1 MTPDDLR
8 YIKSVVA
15 DGLCCEPAILG
26 DLVQAYDAQAAR
38 LAALEAALRE
48 ALETAAPPAE
58 EAQRWP
64 SMADPD
70 EEGSHEGF

>member
-1 MTPDDLR
+1 MTPEQEAEIRDRVRHGAYELLR
-8 YIKSVVA
+8 A
-15 DGLCCEPAILG
+15 LL
-26 DLVQAYDAQAAR
+26 QAYDAQAAR